1 MWPFES
7 LNALCYNVRQSCYAH
22 LSARK
27 VSLNQG
33 TVISDGEDVVNLQG
47 NWGLSKGVGEGRKGH
62 PGQMQGAQGA
72 LQQPHS
78 TSSAECHGSCFIN
91 EVQKLID
98 NFLGLFFFSLLTW
111 IQAFY
116 DYMAPTTWS

>member
-62 PGQMQGAQGA
+62 PGHC
-72 LQQPHS
+72 LLY
-78 TSSAECHGSCFIN
+78 TSDAADDYL
-91 EVQKLID
+91 EV
-98 NFLGLFFFSLLTW
+98 
-111 IQAFY
+111 
-116 DYMAPTTWS
+116 